1 MPIKVFISHCIAD
14 DSLAQALADC
24 LAGATTLKN
33 EEIRCSS
40 ALAYRLPADRDY
52 ATTLREDI
60 GEDSVVIGLVTRHTL
75 ANSWVLF
82 DLGAAWGA
90 RKKLI
95 PMVTDEIDGKLLPA
109 PLSGRDIA
117 RMTAIRD
124 VAQFIDEV
132 SYMVNVTSRPV
143 AQIAEAIDQLLAA
156 QSRHVNAQVV
166 APPPRKPAAKV
177 KESVFSGMPYSELVG
192 ILRSEMV
199 IVPASVNEDK
209 IPRTSALLDLFVGNA
224 KTLVD
229 GVRSDYE
236 RHTAGAFLYN
246 ELALRLLP
254 YNLVQ
259 FDKLPAADA
268 KWFKRISVT
277 PDGQKFLLEFKRLGF
292 PKVGT

>member
-1 MPIKVFISHCIAD
+1 MPIKVFISHCLAD
-14 DSLAQALADC
+14 DDLASALADC
-24 LAGATTLKN
+24 LTGATTLKH
-33 EEIRCSS
+33 EDIRCSS
-40 ALAYRLPADRDY
+40 ALAYRLPAGRDY

-60 GEDSVVIGLVTRHTL
+60 GEDSVVIGLVTRHTM

-82 DLGAAWGA
+82 DIGAAWGA

-132 SYMVNVTSRPV
+132 SFMVNVTSRPV

-166 APPPRKPAAKV
+166 APPPRKPATKV

-192 ILRSEMV
+192 ILRSELV

-209 IPRTSALLDLFVGNA
+209 IPRTSPLLDLFVGNA
-224 KTLVD
+224 KTLVE

-259 FDKLPAADA
+259 FDKLPSSDA

-292 PKVGT
+292 PKAGT